1 MSLWQVRRKQNLK
14 SEKVDTLTYYS
25 HTDCSSAKS
34 QTSKNTDMMP
44 EADNNLKIAEEKVIN
59 CTTVYKTK

>member
-34 QTSKNTDMMP
+34 QTSKNTDMMT
-44 EADNNLKIAEEKVIN
+44 ETDNNLKIAEEKVIN
-59 CTTVYKTK
+59 CITAYKTK

>member
-34 QTSKNTDMMP
+34 QTSNNREMMT
-44 EADNNLKIAEEKVIN
+44 EGDNNLKIAEEKVIN
-59 CTTVYKTK
+59 CITAYKTK